1 MTRKVIF
8 KVYTNRI
15 QYKCNHQ
22 KVTCYIKDLQNNL
35 TFLNVGERHDALRI
49 VAQMYWWTLNT
60 RTLRFFNA
68 HNRNDSVLTSS
79 RLTLTEKKRFS
90 EKNGLL

>member
-1 MTRKVIF
+1 MARKVIF
-8 KVYTNRI
+8 NVITKKLP
-15 QYKCNHQ
+15 YKRNNQ
-22 KVTCYIKDLQNNL
+22 KITCYIKDLQNNL

-79 RLTLTEKKRFS
+79 CLTPLTEKKRFS
-90 EKNGLL
+90 

>member
-1 MTRKVIF
+1 MTRQVIF

-68 HNRNDSVLTSS
+68 HNRNDSVPYFFTFDTNRKETFFL
-79 RLTLTEKKRFS
+79 EK
-90 EKNGLL
+90 

>member
-15 QYKCNHQ
+15 EYICNHQ

-60 RTLRFFNA
+60 RTLRILM
-68 HNRNDSVLTSS
+68 RI
-79 RLTLTEKKRFS
+79 TEMIAF
-90 EKNGLL
+90 LLLHV